1 MEGVVDQ
8 ILQFF
13 PETFKIML
21 SFEILHFQGLV
32 TLRVKAVHYQRLQNV
47 TFRMQLL
54 KQRLQDF

>member
-1 MEGVVDQ
+1 LEGVVDQ

-32 TLRVKAVHYQRLQNV
+32 TLRVKALNDQRLQNV
-47 TFRMQLL
+47 TF
-54 KQRLQDF
+54 